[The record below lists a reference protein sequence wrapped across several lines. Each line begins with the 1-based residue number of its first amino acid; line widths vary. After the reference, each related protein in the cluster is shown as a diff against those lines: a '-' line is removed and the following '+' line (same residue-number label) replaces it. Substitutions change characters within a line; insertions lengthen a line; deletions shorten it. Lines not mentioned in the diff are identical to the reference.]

1 MALPTRSRRSIRPVA
16 SLVGIFLM
24 GMVIMAGIAAL
35 LVNIQERKS
44 EASQF
49 PLEVVPIADNEL
61 NPAVWGKN
69 FPREY
74 DSFMKTQ
81 DDTIRTPYGGSVPYS
96 KLALYPAMVRIYAG
110 YAFSVD
116 YNHARGHYYAL
127 IDQIKTKRQQF
138 VKQPA

>member
-1 MALPTRSRRSIRPVA
+1 MALPTRSKRSFRPIA

-35 LVNIQERKS
+35 LINIQERKD
-44 EASQF
+44 EAKEF
-49 PLEVVPIADNEL
+49 PLQVVSIADNEL
-61 NPAVWGKN
+61 DPAVWGKN

-74 DSFMKTQ
+74 NSFMKTQ
-81 DDTIRTPYGGSVPYS
+81 DDTIQTPYGGSVPYS

-116 YNHARGHYYAL
+116 Y
-127 IDQIKTKRQQF
+127 
-138 VKQPA
+138 